1 MSKTVDVDLRIRAK
15 NLTKATLS
23 EITADVDRLTKAQ
36 EGQSKAAGLAARSM
50 TDLAKE
56 AEFLARAQREL
67 ERRSQLAGQ
76 YRDEAK
82 AIEELQAKIAGLVAK
97 RKELGAASSG
107 TKADAL
113 GLKAA
118 DRDVVRAE
126 KSLEGLQTKLQTT
139 ATRMAAVGVSTD
151 NVEQQLTDMAQAT
164 RTATDAHARAR
175 DDLARYNDAL
185 KEHNAVLAEAARR
198 NRADANARSAAVDT
212 NAGNRN
218 RSVELA
224 ALRKDIELRSELS
237 RQAGV
242 QAEAQRRLATEAT
255 RESAARQ
262 SLQTNL
268 VAERNRRTELAQM
281 RRDAIAAF
289 SAETAAIDR
298 QSAAQQRADAR
309 RSRLVALIQ
318 SERGQRVLA
327 AESTRRQTATLDAS
341 TGAVTR
347 NGAATRRAANELQ
360 LFDDTGRKSLGTYQR
375 LRGQVLSLAAG
386 YIGVFE
392 AINTVKKSIDAVN
405 RDQTLR
411 AGLTTG
417 AGGDVAVA
425 TKQYEMLRKEADRL
439 GLVFD
444 DVAPRFV
451 NLNIAGQAAGLTA
464 QQTERAFTN
473 LSQAASARNLNL
485 DDTQGAFRAIE
496 QMFSKGKVQAE
507 ELRGQLAERLP
518 GAVAI
523 FAQASGMSL
532 SELDKAL
539 EKGEVGLD
547 FAVKGLEAYAR
558 QFDGQMDVITGRL
571 SAYINRATNAY
582 NDWLRNF
589 MDSDNQNA
597 LKAALGDLADFLNSD
612 AGKQFASELGDAMAQ
627 MIKAFQW
634 AAENAETLY
643 TILKGFLALQLVKF
657 LVDVG
662 TGAVD
667 TARKF
672 GTFRTA
678 VTAAAQGTGA
688 MAVAA
693 RTLTPL
699 FGPLGAAVAAVAVG
713 IAAYTRGVQ
722 QAQQHTQNLIT
733 VMRLAS
739 QARTLDDVSESEKR
753 IAQQRRESED
763 RLRELARLQDAQNNP
778 LSAANP
784 LNAYSTVKGMFA
796 TDVYTSGEL
805 ESAVTAELAQQE
817 ALQQASVNLQRRKN
831 GLLAEEAQ
839 RRKDEAD
846 SLREANA
853 NIPTLGGGGG
863 AAGGAGKAP
872 KGPDPENVRDRLLK
886 MTEDLRSKL
895 AAVEV
900 DANASTAEQVEQ
912 NFQSAIQRIQSEVN
926 KAQIDL
932 DRIGRDAAKSNRGQG
947 TDLTTELT
955 TASGALG
962 AYESAA
968 REAAELERAVA
979 MVALHEAKISGLVS
993 ARNADLQ
1000 LIATLEEA
1008 GAITTGH
1015 AWAETQQITSEYN
1028 QQLQAET
1035 AAYLEFL
1042 ANIPPESK
1050 LYNALGVPEAVQG
1063 VRQLSVE
1070 TAAAQTRA
1078 QQVGMRLAPQV
1089 AAGTADALVTLGQG
1103 LAGFIQGA
1111 NSLGD
1116 AFKGAMDAFRTF
1128 AADYLVQIGQMIL
1141 QAIILQAIQNA
1152 ISGGSGG
1159 YMGAIMGAFGVK
1171 HNGGI
1176 AGRSDNGNGTRT
1188 VSPMVFAGAGRFHEG
1203 GLPGLKPNEVPTILE
1218 KGEEVLT
1225 ADDPRHVANGG
1236 AGGGGGPVNVQNNIL
1251 FDTVSV
1257 VQDAF
1262 SRPEGRKAFISLVQ
1276 ANKGAVK
1283 AALG

>member
-23 EITADVDRLTKAQ
+23 EITADVDRLAKAQ
-36 EGQSKAAGLAARSM
+36 EGQAKASGLASRSM
-50 TDLAKE
+50 ADLAKE
-56 AEFLARAQREL
+56 AEFLSRAQREL
-67 ERRSQLAGQ
+67 ERRSALAGK

-82 AIEELQAKIAGLVAK
+82 AIEELQAKITELTAK
-97 RKELGAASSG
+97 RKQLAAG
-107 TKADAL
+107 TSKEDAL
-113 GLKAA
+113 GLKGAEREIRA
-118 DRDVVRAE
+118 AE
-126 KSLEGLQTKLQTT
+126 KSLSGLESKLQTT
-139 ATRMAAVGVSTD
+139 AARMATVGLSTD
-151 NVEQQLTDMAQAT
+151 NVEQQLAEMAQSTQAAT
-164 RTATDAHARAR
+164 AAHARAR
-175 DDLARYNDAL
+175 NDLARYNDAL
-185 KEHNAVLAEAARR
+185 REHNAILAEAARR
-198 NRADANARSAAVDT
+198 NRADANARSTAVDT
-212 NAGNRN
+212 NVGARN
-218 RSVELA
+218 RQVELA

-237 RQAGV
+237 RQSEV
-242 QAEAQRRLATEAT
+242 QAEAQRRLAASANLEA
-255 RESAARQ
+255 SARQ
-262 SLQTNL
+262 NLQANL
-268 VAERNRRTELAQM
+268 VAERNRRAELAQM
-281 RRDAIAAF
+281 RRNAIAAF
-289 SAETAAIDR
+289 SAETTATN
-298 QSAAQQRADAR
+298 QQTAAQQRADAR

-327 AESTRRQTATLDAS
+327 AEAARRQTATLNTA

-347 NGAATRRAANELQ
+347 NAAATRKAANELK

-386 YIGVFE
+386 YVGVFE

-411 AGLTTG
+411 SGLTTG
-417 AGGDVAVA
+417 AGGNVEEA
-425 TKQYEMLRKEADRL
+425 TRQYEMLRKEADRL

-464 QQTERAFTN
+464 QQTERAFKN

-523 FAQASGMSL
+523 FARASGMSL
-532 SELDKAL
+532 AELDKKL
-539 EKGEVGLD
+539 EKGQVGLD
-547 FAVKGLEAYAR
+547 FVVRGLEAYAR
-558 QFDGQMDVITGRL
+558 QFDGQMGTITERL
-571 SAYINRATNAY
+571 SAYFNRATNAY

-589 MDSDNQNA
+589 MDSENQDA
-597 LKAALGDLADFLNSD
+597 LKVALGDLAAFLKSD
-612 AGKQFASELGDAMAQ
+612 AGKQFADELGKAMAQ
-627 MIKAFQW
+627 AIKGFQW
-634 AAENAETLY
+634 AAENADKLY
-643 TILKGFLALQLVKF
+643 AVLKAFLALQLFKF
-657 LVDVG
+657 FVDIG
-662 TGAVD
+662 GGAID
-667 TARKF
+667 SARKL
-672 GTFRTA
+672 GAFRTA
-678 VTAAAQGTGA
+678 ITAAAQGTGA

-699 FGPLGAAVAAVAVG
+699 FGPLGVAIAAVGVG

-722 QAQQHTQNLIT
+722 QAEAHTRNLIT
-733 VMRLAS
+733 TMRQAS
-739 QARTLDDVSESEKR
+739 QVRTLDDVAESEKR
-753 IAQQRRESED
+753 IAQQKRESEE
-763 RLRELARLQDAQNNP
+763 RLRALARLQDAQNDP
-778 LSAANP
+778 LSAVNP
-784 LNAYSTVKGMFA
+784 VHAFRTLKDMVG

-805 ESAVTAELAQQE
+805 QAAITAELQQQE

-831 GLLAEEAQ
+831 GLLAEDAQ
-839 RRKDEAD
+839 RRKEEAD
-846 SLREANA
+846 ALREANA
-853 NIPTLGGGGG
+853 NIPVLGGGDSGSKG
-863 AAGGAGKAP
+863 SKPA

-900 DANASTAEQVEQ
+900 DANARTAEQVEQ
-912 NFQSAIQRIQSEVN
+912 NFQRAIQRIESEVT

-932 DRIGRDAAKSNRGQG
+932 DRVGRDAAKSNRGQG

-955 TASGALG
+955 TASGVLG
-962 AYESAA
+962 AYEAAA
-968 REAAELERAVA
+968 RDAAELAKG
-979 MVALHEAKISGLVS
+979 VALVELHEQKINELVS
-993 ARNADLQ
+993 ARNAELQ
-1000 LIATLEEA
+1000 IVNTLQEQ
-1008 GAITTGH
+1008 GAITAGT
-1015 AWAETQQITSEYN
+1015 AWAESQRITSEYN
-1028 QQLQAET
+1028 AQLQDET
-1035 AAYLEFL
+1035 AAYIDYLS
-1042 ANIPPESK
+1042 NIPEESR
-1050 LYNALGVPEAVQG
+1050 LYNALGVPQALQG
-1063 VRQLSVE
+1063 VRQIAVE
-1070 TAAAQTRA
+1070 TVAAQTQA
-1078 QQVGMRLAPQV
+1078 QQIGMQLAPQI
-1089 AAGTADALVTLGQG
+1089 ATGTADALVVLGQG
-1103 LAGFIQGA
+1103 LAGLIQGA

-1128 AADYLVQIGQMIL
+1128 AADFLVRIGQMIL

-1152 ISGGSGG
+1152 LTGGSGG

-1176 AGRSDNGNGTRT
+1176 AGKRDNGNGTRT

-1225 ADDPRHVANGG
+1225 EDDPRHVANGG
-1236 AGGGGGPVNVQNNIL
+1236 MAGGAAPVNVQNNIM
-1251 FDTVSV
+1251 FDSAGV
-1257 VQDAF
+1257 VADGMA
-1262 SRPEGRKAFISLVQ
+1262 RPEGRKAFLSFIT